1 MLLACVSLLLARF
14 RVAFAFYAVISSCI
28 TICLSIP
35 AFAQRQLPYLD
46 GSHDSAFAQLDFAE
60 LYLSQEVWQASTSA
74 SGKIRDQGLSNSGT
88 VSALDIAAPGKA
100 VYQFNRALNL
110 LKAQQ
115 SNEAIRHLQKAVEI
129 YPQFVSAHIA
139 MGLAYSDQKDTQ
151 HAKQEF
157 ETAAK
162 LDDAFPGPFL
172 NLGILALSA
181 NDFAGAESNLAKAAS
196 LSLKDPKILTA
207 LAYAENGNH
216 RFAQSLHTAE
226 RVHAMHHE
234 GLARIHYIAAAAAMS
249 LNDRARAEGELNTFL
264 KEDPANPLAPVAQQR
279 LAALTRSGSAGKPR
293 LALPIKMTQTFPDS
307 ERLAAQL
314 KAVANQPDTDTC
326 DACEAPPEAPASS
339 AKASP
344 YASSFVS
351 WNRVFTI
358 HQTVDETALF
368 FAVSN
373 HGHTVND
380 LSLSDIKILDGNK
393 PPDKILQ
400 FIPQSKL
407 PLRLG
412 LLIDTS
418 DSVSSRFAF
427 EKRAAENF
435 VRKVVNSSSDLAFVA
450 GFNEQV
456 QVTQDFTGD
465 TDSLTKGIERIQ
477 KGGETSIFDAV
488 YYASWKLAAYPEQ
501 GRVARVLVVLTDGE
515 DNSSHRSL
523 QQAIEE
529 TASAGVTIYTV
540 STTDT
545 GFSETDANNI
555 LRVLADRSGGECV
568 FPGNLH
574 ALDKYLSKLPEVIR
588 SRYLVAYRP
597 ADFAPDGKYRN
608 VRVSAARDGKR
619 FKVHVRKGYYARL
632 AEKRIDVA
640 QR

>member
-1 MLLACVSLLLARF
+1 M
-14 RVAFAFYAVISSCI
+14 
-28 TICLSIP
+28 
-35 AFAQRQLPYLD
+35 
-46 GSHDSAFAQLDFAE
+46 
-60 LYLSQEVWQASTSA
+60 SQEVWQASTSA
-74 SGKIRDQGLSNSGT
+74 AGKIKDLGLTDSGS

-100 VYQFNRALNL
+100 VFQFDRAVNL

-115 SNEAIRHLQKAVEI
+115 PKEAIRHLQKAVNI

-139 MGLAYSDQKDTQ
+139 MGLAYSDQKDTNQ
-151 HAKQEF
+151 AKQEF

-172 NLGILALSA
+172 NLGLLALSA
-181 NDFAGAESNLAKAAS
+181 NDFADAESNLAKAAS
-196 LSLKDPKILTA
+196 LSLKDARTLTA
-207 LAYAENGNH
+207 LAYAQNGNH
-216 RFAQSLHTAE
+216 RYAETLRNAQ
-226 RVHAMHHE
+226 RVHGMKHE
-234 GLARIHYIAAAAAMS
+234 GLASIHYIAAAAAAA
-249 LNDRARAEGELNTFL
+249 LNDQTRAEGELNTFL
-264 KEDPANPLAPVAQQR
+264 KEDPANPLAPVARRR
-279 LAALTRSGSAGKPR
+279 LSALSSQPAKPA
-293 LALPIKMTQTFPDS
+293 LASPITLIQTFPDS
-307 ERLAAQL
+307 EHLEAQL
-314 KAVANQPDTDTC
+314 KTVANEPDTDAC
-326 DACEAPPEAPASS
+326 DTCEAAPEEPPAS
-339 AKASP
+339 AKP
-344 YASSFVS
+344 LQYASYFVS
-351 WNRVFTI
+351 WNKVFTI

-373 HGHTVND
+373 HGRTVND
-380 LSLSDIKILDGNK
+380 LSLSDIQISDGNK

-400 FIPQSKL
+400 FIPQSQL

-435 VRKVVNSSSDLAFVA
+435 LKKVISSNSDLAFVA
-450 GFNEQV
+450 GFNEHV
-456 QVTQDFTGD
+456 QVTKDFTGD
-465 TDSLTKGIERIQ
+465 TDSLTKGIERIE

-529 TASAGVTIYTV
+529 AAAAGVTIYTI

-555 LRVLADRSGGECV
+555 LRILADRSGGECV
-568 FPGNLH
+568 FPGNLR

-597 ADFAPDGKYRN
+597 ADFVPDGKYRN
-608 VRVSAARDGKR
+608 VRVTAGRDGKR
-619 FKVHVRKGYYARL
+619 FTVHVRKGYYTRL
-632 AEKRIDVA
+632 AATGIDVA

>member
-1 MLLACVSLLLARF
+1 MAWLGV
-14 RVAFAFYAVISSCI
+14 
-28 TICLSIP
+28 P
-35 AFAQRQLPYLD
+35 AYAQRQLPYLD
-46 GSHDSAFAQLDFAE
+46 GGHDSAFAQLDFAD
-60 LYLSQEVWQASTSA
+60 LYMSQEVWQASTSA
-74 SGKIRDQGLSNSGT
+74 SGKIKDQGLSDTGT
-88 VSALDIAAPGKA
+88 ISALDIAAPGKA
-100 VYQFNRALNL
+100 VFQFNRALNL
-110 LKAQQ
+110 LKSQQ
-115 SNEAIRHLQKAVEI
+115 SKEAIRHLQRAVDI

-139 MGLAYSDQKDTQ
+139 MGLAYSDQKDIE

-172 NLGILALSA
+172 NLGILALSG

-216 RFAQSLHTAE
+216 RYAETLRTAE
-226 RVHAMHHE
+226 RVHAMRHE
-234 GLARIHYIAAAAAMS
+234 GLASIHYIAAAAAMS
-249 LNDRARAEGELNTFL
+249 LNERARAEGELNTFL
-264 KEDPANPLAPVAQQR
+264 AEDSANPLAPVAQQR
-279 LAALTRSGSAGKPR
+279 LAALKSSGNPQKPK
-293 LALPIKMTQTFPDS
+293 LALPIRMTQTFPDS
-307 ERLAAQL
+307 EHLEAQL
-314 KAVANQPDTDTC
+314 KAVANAPDTDADTC
-326 DACEAPPEAPASS
+326 EACEVPPEALTIS
-339 AKASP
+339 AKP
-344 YASSFVS
+344 PLQASSFVS
-351 WNRVFTI
+351 WNKVFTI

-368 FAVSN
+368 FAVSD

-380 LSLSDIKILDGNK
+380 LSLSDIQIHDDNQ

-427 EKRAAENF
+427 EKRAAERF
-435 VRKVVNSSSDLAFVA
+435 LKKVINSSSDLAFVA
-450 GFNEQV
+450 GFNENV

-465 TDSLTKGIERIQ
+465 TESLTNGIESMQR
-477 KGGETSIFDAV
+477 GGETSIFDAV

-529 TASAGVTIYTV
+529 AQAAGVTIYTL

-568 FPGNLH
+568 FPGNLR

-588 SRYLVAYRP
+588 SRYLIAYRP
-597 ADFAPDGKYRN
+597 ANFAPDGKYRN
-608 VRVSAARDGKR
+608 VHVTATREGKR

-632 AEKRIDVA
+632 AANRIDVA